1 MPNYGDPI
9 YWDDRYAKCGDSMFD
24 WLEDYKALKS
34 LLAQYLKPEY
44 KILIVGCG
52 NANFSEDMY
61 DDGFQFLYNIDISS
75 VVIDQ
80 MRYRNRA
87 RKNMVYEKMDCC
99 DLNYP
104 DNFFDIAIDK
114 STIDAILC
122 GDNAYLNTAMMLK
135 EGQRVLKEGGI
146 YIAISYGKPETRS
159 FHFERPIFNWKLNQY
174 VFYPVNAKDDKDK
187 EESSHYIY
195 ICTK

>member
-9 YWDDRYAKCGDSMFD
+9 YWDERYAKCGESMFD
-24 WLEDYKALKS
+24 WLEDYKSLKAL
-34 LLAQYLKPEY
+34 LEQYVKPEH

-61 DDGFQFLYNIDISS
+61 DDGYEHLYNIDISS
-75 VVIDQ
+75 VCIQQ
-80 MRYRNRA
+80 MKVRNKE
-87 RKNMVYEKMDCC
+87 RKKMVYETMDCC
-99 DLNYP
+99 ELTYP

-146 YIAISYGKPETRS
+146 YIAISYGRPETRS
-159 FHFERPIFNWKLNQY
+159 FHFERPIFNWKLN
-174 VFYPVNAKDDKDK
+174 
-187 EESSHYIY
+187 
-195 ICTK
+195 